1 MYLDESTVPEGYK
14 ADPNRYKIIISARA
28 EIVEEDVPDVR
39 AITRVLV
46 ITYSIDVEAIGY
58 KVSNTKITKTE
69 REDDSVVVVKVDSN
83 EETEDIT
90 SAATFT
96 LYNGSDKVM
105 DLTTVKDEESGQ
117 WQLTIDTKY
126 TKIAELLED
135 LDPNETSKLELTL
148 KETEAP
154 IGYEVSDTEYT
165 VTINGA
171 SGDEELIGEGEGSYF
186 LTTTVFSID
195 LTVEEIPNEK
205 DTDTDRVDDSITIT
219 KTDDFDNLLAGAEF
233 TLYDEE
239 GEEVLTVTTGDDGKA
254 TISTGDEA
262 FEELLPDLLKGE
274 ELDKEL
280 VLKETEAPAG
290 YMISEEAEEGYAVV
304 VHGEAVEELDTAKK
318 QFITTTTYEIFFD
331 SEDEDGNAVDEITV
345 INDLEYGDLEII
357 KDVPVYSD
365 SNLSS
370 FTFSVKAVFDTPEGP
385 VTVYDEILML
395 TFDSA
400 TEKSIFIEGKIPVG
414 AEVTVVEINGG
425 SGYKLSADT
434 PKTQTV
440 TILDPNNEDGAVASV
455 RFENSYNN
463 ELDTGYGILNQF
475 IMNEDGEWECVNE
488 YDSSVPLEEIQVP
501 VEETVR

>member
-28 EIVEEDVPDVR
+28 EIVEEGVPDVR

-58 KVSNTKITKTE
+58 KVSNTKITKTA

-126 TKIAELLED
+126 TEIAELLED

-148 KETEAP
+148 KETEAS

-165 VTINGA
+165 VTINGE

-262 FEELLPDLLKGE
+262 FEELLPDLPKGE

-318 QFITTTTYEIFFD
+318 QFITTTTYTIAFATEG
-331 SEDEDGNAVDEITV
+331 EDGEESTTDAITV
-345 INDLEYGDLEII
+345 VNEVKYGDLEIVKI
-357 KDVPVYSD
+357 VPVHEEGRSV
-365 SNLSS
+365 S
-370 FTFSVKAVFDTPEGP
+370 FTFRVVATFDTPNGAQE
-385 VTVYDEILML
+385 VLNEIFFL
-395 TFDSA
+395 TF
-400 TEKSIFIEGKIPVG
+400 TEPGEKTIPIDARIPVG
-414 AEVTVVEINGG
+414 STVKVTEIDDGTA
-425 SGYKLSADT
+425 YKLDDGYEN
-434 PKTQTV
+434 PQIV
-440 TILDPNNEDGAVASV
+440 TITDPDDETQVKARAEFS
-455 RFENSYNN
+455 NSFIG
-463 ELDTGYGILNQF
+463 EIEKGHGILNTF
-475 IMNEDGEWECVNE
+475 TLGEDGQWVCS
-488 YDSSVPLEEIQVP
+488 YDDSDVVP
-501 VEETVR
+501 VVTEPDVQ